1 MEAAEYRPVQ
11 SAIDKEVSQKQR
23 YARFQDRQDKSD
35 MPTNM
40 MLKIA
45 HGKYWTSWRGIPVL
59 KDCLDLIAVQ
69 ELFWELKPRTVIELG
84 AYKGG
89 SALWAADMLKMI
101 GVTSRVLSMD
111 IDLSLL
117 DPVAKAYPDVTFI
130 QGDSLE
136 IDKCFP
142 PELLQ
147 ELPHPWFITE
157 DAHVNVTGVLE
168 YFDKFTEPD
177 DYICVEDTNPI
188 VPNSPGQGLA
198 KELGYTPLGSVKL
211 DAVKL
216 FMKDKGERYLVDQRY
231 ADFFGWVMFKRW
243 TLEALCCSSS

>member
-1 MEAAEYRPVQ
+1 
-11 SAIDKEVSQKQR
+11 
-23 YARFQDRQDKSD
+23 
-35 MPTNM
+35 M
-40 MLKIA
+40 MD
-45 HGKYWTSWRGIPVL
+45 Y
-59 KDCLDLIAVQ
+59 
-69 ELFWELKPRTVIELG
+69 
-84 AYKGG
+84 
-89 SALWAADMLKMI
+89 
-101 GVTSRVLSMD
+101 
-111 IDLSLL
+111 
-117 DPVAKAYPDVTFI
+117 
-130 QGDSLE
+130 
-136 IDKCFP
+136 FP
-142 PELLQ
+142 PQ

-243 TLEALCCSSS
+243 TLEVLCCSSS